1 MSSVSFSSVRGF
13 PLTPRTKPPGKARP
27 MITVAVGTTIADR
40 PPRRSV
46 RARLRIRLLLW
57 MNGGET
63 CCWPHTAQ
71 SLGQAFP
78 ALCRTHVGLN
88 DVLLG
93 LCPSLPGL
101 RRKLPFVV
109 RLVHWCRENS
119 RLFSCLIRSVRDR
132 TTKSSA
138 LQSSLGAM
146 IFDPVGLFHPLQHA
160 GLSRRSPV
168 GTIHSE
174 PCPSVSRKGVPHR
187 RFSAS
192 GNIRRSP

>member
-1 MSSVSFSSVRGF
+1 MFSSV
-13 PLTPRTKPPGKARP
+13 
-27 MITVAVGTTIADR
+27 
-40 PPRRSV
+40 
-46 RARLRIRLLLW
+46 
-57 MNGGET
+57 
-63 CCWPHTAQ
+63 C
-71 SLGQAFP
+71 
-78 ALCRTHVGLN
+78 AL
-88 DVLLG
+88 
-93 LCPSLPGL
+93 PLPGL

-174 PCPSVSRKGVPHR
+174 PCPSVSRKGVPHQ